1 MASPLHAPSSSSASS
16 SSALSS
22 KSPNLSAEH
31 PAPVPPAFAP
41 SQSFHPPTGTLNRPA
56 FQSRSS
62 TILPE
67 LPYDTSHHKTS
78 ITIIWTLLAFDVFI
92 IPLALFYALWFGTH
106 PRLDPAYLFAITTGV
121 FGLVSGAEWAY
132 RGWSL
137 WRRPELRPLGL
148 NHDRH
153 ADDVRLGEGS
163 PGVGHEDEETQRSEG
178 AIPANNSASQARKKK
193 RWYTGW
199 YYKLDFFHFSYTIGY
214 SIGLVMQ
221 TLCAKCL
228 LFLTY
233 QSSDRA
239 HYRLLPLPTLPP
251 PLRYSHRHIHHHL
264 WPPFLYLCLLS
275 SHKPPATVSNIFTTR
290 SRQPRAFLCLASCPS
305 TSNSTTR
312 PTPSLDL
319 YHP

>member
-1 MASPLHAPSSSSASS
+1 MASPLHAPSSSTVSS

-22 KSPNLSAEH
+22 KPPRLSAED
-31 PAPVPPAFAP
+31 PSSVPPSFAP
-41 SQSFHPPTGTLNRPA
+41 SQSSNPPAGTLNRPA
-56 FQSRSS
+56 FQSRQS

-92 IPLALFYALWFGTH
+92 IPLALFYALWYGTH

-121 FGLVSGAEWAY
+121 FGLISGAEWAF

-153 ADDVRLGEGS
+153 ANDVRLEGGG
-163 PGVGHEDEETQRSEG
+163 PGVEHEGEERQNSEG
-178 AIPANNSASQARKKK
+178 ALPTNDNGRQARKKK

-214 SIGLVMQ
+214 SIGLVMKIP
-221 TLCAKCL
+221 LCQMSPL
-228 LFLTY
+228 LDLPIFR
-233 QSSDRA
+233 SSSSLA
-239 HYRLLPLPTLPP
+239 PP
-251 PLRYSHRHIHHHL
+251 PPNPSSVCVLPQRPHSSSSMACSSASSPSISTQAARHRFEYHHSQVL
-264 WPPFLYLCLLS
+264 
-275 SHKPPATVSNIFTTR
+275 
-290 SRQPRAFLCLASCPS
+290 
-305 TSNSTTR
+305 
-312 PTPSLDL
+312 
-319 YHP
+319 